1 MGKALEGK
9 DEQFYYI
16 KNRVSM
22 LNDVVQSMDS
32 PVDEEDLEQVEL
44 MIQSLNGK
52 VLRFQKDRKEEQ

>member
-22 LNDVVQSMDS
+22 LNDVVQSMDG
-32 PVDEEDLEQVEL
+32 PVDEEDLEKVEL

>member
-16 KNRVSM
+16 KNRVAM

-44 MIQSLNGK
+44 MIRSLNEK

>member
-22 LNDVVQSMDS
+22 LNDVVQSVDS
-32 PVDEEDLEQVEL
+32 PVDEEELEQVEL
-44 MIQSLNGK
+44 MIRSLNEK